1 MIPVERLREVKQV
14 VYHQSC
20 PDGTAAA
27 MICLSALRLLH
38 GGEWEAK
45 DVDFKSVQYK
55 TDFFENK
62 FEARPGQLFID
73 ITPPRAKWEQW
84 KDVNPIVLDH
94 HESVKEIVDGLGGT
108 FGQNADRMSGARLA
122 FEHVLLPITEHLCAD
137 LDPERDSHNIIQ
149 SDCDQ
154 AVAHWDEFSRLA
166 AIRDTWQDKDPDFER
181 ASIQAYG
188 LMTLGSREVLGQ
200 LRENKLNFDLVT
212 KIGEQQLGRAKFAAK
227 HARRYEIPFPR
238 LGRPAVLYVFN
249 CTEKALISDGCHILL
264 NQDADVAAS
273 YFLSH
278 QENGTKC
285 IVSLR
290 TNEPVAGKVAKSLG
304 GGGHD
309 KAAGFGLDNG
319 ESISMDVVASV
330 LAAQFGQLLVEEVH
344 AL

>member
-1 MIPVERLREVKQV
+1 MISVERLREIKQV

-27 MICLSALRLLH
+27 LICLTALRLLH
-38 GGEWEAK
+38 GRGWTDET
-45 DVDFKSVQYK
+45 VDFKSVQYK

-62 FEARPGQLFID
+62 FEPRPGQLFVD
-73 ITPPRAKWEQW
+73 ITPPRAKWELW
-84 KDVNPIVLDH
+84 KDVSPTVLDH
-94 HESVKEIVDGLGGT
+94 HESVREVTEGLGGI
-108 FGQNADRMSGARLA
+108 FGENRDGMSGARLA
-122 FEHVLLPITEHLCAD
+122 FEHVLKPVTDFLCLD
-137 LDPERDSHNIIQ
+137 LDPERDSHNIIR
-149 SDCDQ
+149 SDCNG
-154 AVAHWDEFSRLA
+154 ALRTWGEFSRLA
-166 AIRDTWQDKDPDFER
+166 AIRDTWQDKDPDFEK
-181 ASIQAYG
+181 ASVQAYG
-188 LMTLGSREVLGQ
+188 LMTLGSRELIQ
-200 LRENKLNFDLVT
+200 QHREQKLDFGLIT
-212 KIGEQQLGRAKFAAK
+212 KLGEQQLGRAKFAAE

-264 NQDADVAAS
+264 NRDADVAAS

-290 TNEPVAGKVAKSLG
+290 TNEPVASTVAKSLG

-309 KAAGFGLDNG
+309 KASGFGLDNG
-319 ESISMDVVASV
+319 ESISMDVIASV

>member
-1 MIPVERLREVKQV
+1 VIPVEKLREIKQV

-27 MICLSALRLLH
+27 MICLTALRLLH
-38 GGEWEAK
+38 GSSWTDET
-45 DVDFKSVQYK
+45 VDFKSVQYK

-62 FEARPGQLFID
+62 FEPRPGQLFVD

-84 KDVNPIVLDH
+84 KDVQPIVLDH
-94 HESVKEIVDGLGGT
+94 HDSVREITVGLGGV
-108 FGQNADRMSGARLA
+108 FGENSELMSGARLA
-122 FEHVLLPITEHLCAD
+122 YEHVLRPVAEFLCRD
-137 LDPERDSHNIIQ
+137 LDPERDSHNIIR
-149 SDCDQ
+149 SDCNQ
-154 AVAHWDEFSRLA
+154 ALERWDEFSRLA

-181 ASIQAYG
+181 ASVQAYG
-188 LMTLGSREVLGQ
+188 LMTLGSRDLLQQ
-200 LRENKLNFDLVT
+200 LRERKLDFGLIT
-212 KIGEQQLGRAKFAAK
+212 RIGEQQLGRAKFAAK

-238 LGRPAVLYVFN
+238 LGRPAVLYIFN

-273 YFLSH
+273 YFLTH

-285 IVSLR
+285 VVSLR
-290 TNEPVAGKVAKSLG
+290 TKEPVAGVVAKSLG

-309 KAAGFGLDNG
+309 RASGFGLDAG
-319 ESISMDVVASV
+319 ESLSMDVIASV
-330 LAAQFGQLLVEEVH
+330 LSAQFGQLLVEEVH